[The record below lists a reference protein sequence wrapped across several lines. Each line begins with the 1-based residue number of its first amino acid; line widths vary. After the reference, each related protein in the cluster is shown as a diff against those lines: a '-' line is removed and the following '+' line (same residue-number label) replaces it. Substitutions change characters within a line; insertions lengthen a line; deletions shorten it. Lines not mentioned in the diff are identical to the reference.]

1 MWGRFLTRIFALFG
15 MTLTCV
21 ACYGTEYVEFEPD
34 LSASGRV
41 VDTQDN
47 PIEGI
52 AVSMGGEPCYTNPNG
67 RFYVTGSNSTIA
79 IIDIDGEE
87 NGGQFEAQYIS
98 MRKSHTDLGN
108 VVLKRVGEE
117 SVNN

>member
-34 LSASGRV
+34 FSASGRV

-52 AVSMGGEPCYTNPNG
+52 AVSMGGDPCYTNPNG
-67 RFYVTGSNSTIA
+67 RFYVNGKFSCVT
-79 IIDIDGEE
+79 IIDVDGED
-87 NGGQFEAQYIS
+87 NGGQFEAQHINIVGA
-98 MRKSHTDLGN
+98 HADLGN
-108 VVLKRVGEE
+108 VVLKRVDEE